1 MRSKGLERLLR
12 ILLALLGVGVGMAV
26 TQLVFQ
32 LFQLAN
38 PNTSI
43 PAWIPVAGYAGMGLL
58 GGLIM
63 LLLSTRIIHR
73 FTRLSSQMQRQI
85 DKMPLNQLISAI
97 TGLILGLIIA
107 ALLRQVIPNTGTG
120 IAGTALSAILYLVL
134 GWLGYSIGK
143 RRSREFGM
151 MITRLSGVREKRKI
165 TRHGYAARKFLDTS
179 AVIDGRILP
188 VLKTGFIEG
197 EIVLPQYVIDE
208 VRKLAD
214 SSDESTRERGRRGL
228 DLLASLQEENLLTVS
243 DSDDDTTNDVDV
255 KLLRAARDCGGTVIT
270 TDYNLQKAAAVSG
283 IRTLNV
289 NALTEALRPAVTAG
303 MEMAVR
309 ITKEGREAG
318 QGIAYLNDGTMIVI
332 EDGKDHLGDE
342 VNITVTAVRQT
353 SAGRMV
359 FAKLREK

>member
-1 MRSKGLERLLR
+1 M
-12 ILLALLGVGVGMAV
+12 
-26 TQLVFQ
+26 
-32 LFQLAN
+32 
-38 PNTSI
+38 
-43 PAWIPVAGYAGMGLL
+43 AGYTGMGLI

-63 LLLSTRIIHR
+63 LLFSTRILMR

-85 DKMPLNQLISAI
+85 DKMPLNQLISAV

-107 ALLRQVIPNTGTG
+107 ALLRQVIPNAGTG
-120 IAGTALSAILYLVL
+120 VAGTALSAILYVVL

-165 TRHGYAARKFLDTS
+165 TRHGYAARKFIDTS

-228 DLLASLQEENLLTVS
+228 DLLASLQEENLLNIS
-243 DSDDDTTNDVDV
+243 DSDDETTTDVDV

-289 NALTEALRPAVTAG
+289 NALTEALRPAVAAG
-303 MEMAVR
+303 MELTVR

-318 QGIAYLNDGTMIVI
+318 QGVAYMNDGTMIVI
-332 EDGKDHLGDE
+332 EDGKARIGEEAD
-342 VNITVTAVRQT
+342 ITVTAVRQT

-359 FAKLREK
+359 FAKLR

>member
-1 MRSKGLERLLR
+1 MRSKGLERMLR
-12 ILLALLGVGVGMAV
+12 ILLVLMGIGIGLAV
-26 TQLVFQ
+26 FQLVFQ

-43 PAWIPVAGYAGMGLL
+43 QAWIPVAGYTGMGLI
-58 GGLIM
+58 GGLVM
-63 LLLSTRIIHR
+63 LLFSTRILMR

-85 DKMPLNQLISAI
+85 DKMPLNQLISAV

-107 ALLRQVIPNTGTG
+107 ALLRQVIPNAGTG
-120 IAGTALSAILYLVL
+120 VAGTALSAILYVVL

-165 TRHGYAARKFLDTS
+165 TRHGYAARKFIDTS

-228 DLLASLQEENLLTVS
+228 DMLASLQEENLLSIS
-243 DSDDDTTNDVDV
+243 DSDDETTTDVDV

-289 NALTEALRPAVTAG
+289 NALTEALRPAIAAG
-303 MEMAVR
+303 MELTVR

-318 QGIAYLNDGTMIVI
+318 QGVAYMNDGTMIVI
-332 EDGKDHLGDE
+332 EDGKARIGEEAD
-342 VNITVTAVRQT
+342 ITVTAVRQT

-359 FAKLREK
+359 FAKLR

>member
-1 MRSKGLERLLR
+1 MRSKGLERMLR
-12 ILLALLGVGVGMAV
+12 ILLVLMGIGIGLAV
-26 TQLVFQ
+26 FQLVFQ

-43 PAWIPVAGYAGMGLL
+43 QAWIPVAGYTGMGLI
-58 GGLIM
+58 GGLVM
-63 LLLSTRIIHR
+63 LLFSTRILMR

-85 DKMPLNQLISAI
+85 DKMPLNQLISAV

-107 ALLRQVIPNTGTG
+107 ALLRQVIPNVGTG
-120 IAGTALSAILYLVL
+120 VAGTALSAILYVVL

-165 TRHGYAARKFLDTS
+165 TRHGYAARKFIDTS

-228 DLLASLQEENLLTVS
+228 DMLASLQEENLLSIS
-243 DSDDDTTNDVDV
+243 DSDDETTTDVDV

-289 NALTEALRPAVTAG
+289 NALTEALRPAVAAG
-303 MEMAVR
+303 MELTVR
-309 ITKEGREAG
+309 ITKEGRETG
-318 QGIAYLNDGTMIVI
+318 QGVAYMNDGTMIVI
-332 EDGKDHLGDE
+332 EDGKARIGEEAD
-342 VNITVTAVRQT
+342 ITVTAVRQT

-359 FAKLREK
+359 FAKLR

>member
-12 ILLALLGVGVGMAV
+12 ILLVLMGIGVGLAV
-26 TQLVFQ
+26 FQLVFQ

-43 PAWIPVAGYAGMGLL
+43 QAWIPVAGYTGMGLL
-58 GGLIM
+58 GGLVM
-63 LLLSTRIIHR
+63 LIFSTRILMR

-85 DKMPLNQLISAI
+85 DKMPLNQLISAV

-107 ALLRQVIPNTGTG
+107 ALLRQVIPNVGTG
-120 IAGTALSAILYLVL
+120 VAGTALSAILYVVL

-165 TRHGYAARKFLDTS
+165 TRHGYAARKFIDTS

-228 DLLASLQEENLLTVS
+228 DMLASLQEENLLNIS
-243 DSDDDTTNDVDV
+243 DSDDETTTDVDV

-270 TDYNLQKAAAVSG
+270 TDYNLQKAAAISG

-289 NALTEALRPAVTAG
+289 NALTEALRPAVAAG
-303 MEMAVR
+303 MELTVR

-318 QGIAYLNDGTMIVI
+318 QGVAYMNDGTMIVI
-332 EDGKDHLGDE
+332 EDGKARIGEEAD
-342 VNITVTAVRQT
+342 VTVTAVRQT

-359 FAKLREK
+359 FAKLK

>member
-12 ILLALLGVGVGMAV
+12 ILLVLMGIGIGLAV
-26 TQLVFQ
+26 FQLVFQ

-43 PAWIPVAGYAGMGLL
+43 QAWIPVAGYTGMGLL

-63 LLLSTRIIHR
+63 LIFSTRILMR

-85 DKMPLNQLISAI
+85 DKMPLNQLMSAV

-107 ALLRQVIPNTGTG
+107 ALLRQVIPNAGTG
-120 IAGTALSAILYLVL
+120 VAGTALSAILYVVL

-165 TRHGYAARKFLDTS
+165 TRHGYAARKFIDTS

-228 DLLASLQEENLLTVS
+228 DMLASLQEENLLSIS
-243 DSDDDTTNDVDV
+243 DNDDETTTDVDV

-289 NALTEALRPAVTAG
+289 NALTEALRPAIAAG
-303 MEMAVR
+303 MELTVR

-318 QGIAYLNDGTMIVI
+318 QGVAYMNDGTMIVI
-332 EDGKDHLGDE
+332 EDGKARIGEEAD
-342 VNITVTAVRQT
+342 ITVTAVRQT

-359 FAKLREK
+359 FAKLK

>member
-12 ILLALLGVGVGMAV
+12 ILLVLMGIGIGLAV
-26 TQLVFQ
+26 FQLVFQ

-43 PAWIPVAGYAGMGLL
+43 QAWIPVAGYTGMGLI

-63 LLLSTRIIHR
+63 LIFSTRILMR

-85 DKMPLNQLISAI
+85 DKMPLNQLISAV

-107 ALLRQVIPNTGTG
+107 ALLRQVIPNAGTG
-120 IAGTALSAILYLVL
+120 VAGTALSAILYVVL

-165 TRHGYAARKFLDTS
+165 TRHGYAARKFIDTS

-228 DLLASLQEENLLTVS
+228 DMLASLQEENLLSIS
-243 DSDDDTTNDVDV
+243 DNDDETTTDVDV

-289 NALTEALRPAVTAG
+289 NALTEALRPAVAAG
-303 MEMAVR
+303 MELTVR

-318 QGIAYLNDGTMIVI
+318 QGVAYMNDGTMIVI
-332 EDGKDHLGDE
+332 EDGKARIGEEAD
-342 VNITVTAVRQT
+342 ITVTAVRQT

-359 FAKLREK
+359 FAKLK

>member
-1 MRSKGLERLLR
+1 MRSKGLERMLR
-12 ILLALLGVGVGMAV
+12 ILLVLMGIGIGLAV
-26 TQLVFQ
+26 FQLVFQ

-43 PAWIPVAGYAGMGLL
+43 QAWIPVAGYTGMGLI
-58 GGLIM
+58 GGLVM
-63 LLLSTRIIHR
+63 LLFSTRILMR

-85 DKMPLNQLISAI
+85 DKMPLNQLISAV

-107 ALLRQVIPNTGTG
+107 ALLRQVIPNVGTG
-120 IAGTALSAILYLVL
+120 VAGTALSAILYVVL

-165 TRHGYAARKFLDTS
+165 TRHGYAARKFIDTS

-228 DLLASLQEENLLTVS
+228 DMLASLQEENLLSIS
-243 DSDDDTTNDVDV
+243 DSDDETTTDVDV

-289 NALTEALRPAVTAG
+289 NTLTEALRPAVAAG
-303 MEMAVR
+303 MELTVR

-318 QGIAYLNDGTMIVI
+318 QGVAYMNDGTMIVI
-332 EDGKDHLGDE
+332 EDGKARIGEEAD
-342 VNITVTAVRQT
+342 ITVTAVRQT

-359 FAKLREK
+359 FAKLR

>member
-12 ILLALLGVGVGMAV
+12 ILLVLMGIGIGLAV
-26 TQLVFQ
+26 FQLVFQ

-43 PAWIPVAGYAGMGLL
+43 QAWIPVAGYTGMGLL

-63 LLLSTRIIHR
+63 LIFSTRILMR

-85 DKMPLNQLISAI
+85 DKMPLNQLMSAV
-97 TGLILGLIIA
+97 TSLILGLIIA
-107 ALLRQVIPNTGTG
+107 ALLRQVIPNAGTG
-120 IAGTALSAILYLVL
+120 VAGTALSAILYVVL

-165 TRHGYAARKFLDTS
+165 TRHGYAARKFIDTS

-228 DLLASLQEENLLTVS
+228 DMLASLQEENLLSIS
-243 DSDDDTTNDVDV
+243 DNDDETTTDVDV

-289 NALTEALRPAVTAG
+289 NALTEALRPAVAAG
-303 MEMAVR
+303 MELTVR

-318 QGIAYLNDGTMIVI
+318 QGVAYMNDGTMIVI
-332 EDGKDHLGDE
+332 EDGKARIGEEAD
-342 VNITVTAVRQT
+342 ITVTAVRQT

-359 FAKLREK
+359 FAKLK

>member
-12 ILLALLGVGVGMAV
+12 ILLVLMGIGIGLAV
-26 TQLVFQ
+26 FQLVFQ

-43 PAWIPVAGYAGMGLL
+43 QAWIPVAGYTGMGLI

-63 LLLSTRIIHR
+63 LLFSTRILMR

-85 DKMPLNQLISAI
+85 DKMPLNQLISAV

-107 ALLRQVIPNTGTG
+107 ALLRQVIPNAGTG
-120 IAGTALSAILYLVL
+120 VAGTALSAILYVVL

-165 TRHGYAARKFLDTS
+165 TRHGYAARKFIDTS

-228 DLLASLQEENLLTVS
+228 DLLASLQEENLLNIS
-243 DSDDDTTNDVDV
+243 DSDDETTTDVDV

-289 NALTEALRPAVTAG
+289 NALTEALRPAVAAG
-303 MEMAVR
+303 MELTVR

-318 QGIAYLNDGTMIVI
+318 QGVAYMNDGTMIVI
-332 EDGKDHLGDE
+332 EDGKARIGEEAD
-342 VNITVTAVRQT
+342 ITVTAVRQT

-359 FAKLREK
+359 FAKLR

>member
-12 ILLALLGVGVGMAV
+12 ILLVLMGIGIGLAV
-26 TQLVFQ
+26 FQLVFQ

-43 PAWIPVAGYAGMGLL
+43 QAWIPVAGYTGMGLI
-58 GGLIM
+58 GGLVM
-63 LLLSTRIIHR
+63 LVFSTRILMR

-85 DKMPLNQLISAI
+85 DKMPLNQLISAV

-107 ALLRQVIPNTGTG
+107 ALLRQVIPNAGTG
-120 IAGTALSAILYLVL
+120 VAGTALSAILYVVL

-165 TRHGYAARKFLDTS
+165 TRHGYAARKFIDTS

-228 DLLASLQEENLLTVS
+228 DMLASLQEENLLNIS
-243 DSDDDTTNDVDV
+243 DSDDDTTTDVDV

-289 NALTEALRPAVTAG
+289 NALTEALRPAVAAG
-303 MEMAVR
+303 MELTVR

-318 QGIAYLNDGTMIVI
+318 QGVAYMNDGTMIVI
-332 EDGKDHLGDE
+332 EDGKAHIGEEAD
-342 VNITVTAVRQT
+342 ITVTAVRQT

-359 FAKLREK
+359 FAKLK

>member
-1 MRSKGLERLLR
+1 MERLLR
-12 ILLALLGVGVGMAV
+12 ILLVLMGIGIGLAV
-26 TQLVFQ
+26 FQLVFQ

-43 PAWIPVAGYAGMGLL
+43 PAWIPVAGYTGMGLI
-58 GGLIM
+58 GGLVM
-63 LLLSTRIIHR
+63 LLFSTRILMR

-85 DKMPLNQLISAI
+85 DKMPLTQLISAV

-107 ALLRQVIPNTGTG
+107 ALLRQMIPNAGTG
-120 IAGTALSAILYLVL
+120 VAGTALSAILYVVL

-143 RRSREFGM
+143 RRSREFGL

-165 TRHGYAARKFLDTS
+165 TRHGYAARKFIDTS

-228 DLLASLQEENLLTVS
+228 DLLASLQEENLLNIS
-243 DSDDDTTNDVDV
+243 DSDDETTTDVDV

-270 TDYNLQKAAAVSG
+270 TDTNLQKAAAVSA

-289 NALTEALRPAVTAG
+289 HELAEALRPAVTEG
-303 MEMAVR
+303 MRLKVR
-309 ITKEGREAG
+309 ITKEGKEAN
-318 QGIAYLNDGTMIVI
+318 QGVGHLADGTMVVV
-332 EDGKDHLGDE
+332 EDGKKLIGDE
-342 VNITVTAVRQT
+342 AEITVTNVRQT

-359 FAKLREK
+359 FARLA

>member
-12 ILLALLGVGVGMAV
+12 ILLVLMGIGIGLAV
-26 TQLVFQ
+26 FQLVFQ

-43 PAWIPVAGYAGMGLL
+43 QAWIPVAGYTGMGLI

-63 LLLSTRIIHR
+63 LLFSTRILMR

-85 DKMPLNQLISAI
+85 DKMPLNQLISAV

-107 ALLRQVIPNTGTG
+107 ALLRQVIPNAGTG
-120 IAGTALSAILYLVL
+120 VAGTALSAILYVVL

-165 TRHGYAARKFLDTS
+165 TRHGYAARKFIDTS

-228 DLLASLQEENLLTVS
+228 DLLASLQEENLLNIS
-243 DSDDDTTNDVDV
+243 DSDDDTTTDVDV

-289 NALTEALRPAVTAG
+289 NALTEALRPAIAAG
-303 MEMAVR
+303 MELTVR

-318 QGIAYLNDGTMIVI
+318 QGVAYMNDGTMIVI
-332 EDGKDHLGDE
+332 EDGKARIGEEAD
-342 VNITVTAVRQT
+342 ITVTAVRQT

-359 FAKLREK
+359 FAKLR

>member
-12 ILLALLGVGVGMAV
+12 ILLVLMGIGIGLAV
-26 TQLVFQ
+26 FQLVFQ

-43 PAWIPVAGYAGMGLL
+43 QAWIPVAGYTGMGLI
-58 GGLIM
+58 GGLVM
-63 LLLSTRIIHR
+63 LLFSTRILMR

-85 DKMPLNQLISAI
+85 DKMPLNQLISAV

-107 ALLRQVIPNTGTG
+107 ALLRQVIPNVGTG
-120 IAGTALSAILYLVL
+120 VAGTALSAILYVVL

-228 DLLASLQEENLLTVS
+228 DMLASLQEENLLSIS
-243 DSDDDTTNDVDV
+243 DNDDETTTDVDV

-289 NALTEALRPAVTAG
+289 NALTEALRPAVAAG
-303 MEMAVR
+303 MELTVR

-318 QGIAYLNDGTMIVI
+318 QGVAYMNDGTMIVI
-332 EDGKDHLGDE
+332 EDGKARIGE
-342 VNITVTAVRQT
+342 EAEITVTAVRQT

-359 FAKLREK
+359 FAKLK

>member
-12 ILLALLGVGVGMAV
+12 ILLVLMGIGVGLAV
-26 TQLVFQ
+26 FQLVFQ

-43 PAWIPVAGYAGMGLL
+43 QAWIPVAGYTGMGLL

-63 LLLSTRIIHR
+63 LIFSTRILMR

-85 DKMPLNQLISAI
+85 DKMPLNQLISAV

-107 ALLRQVIPNTGTG
+107 ALLRQVIPNAGTG
-120 IAGTALSAILYLVL
+120 VAGTALSAILYVVL

-165 TRHGYAARKFLDTS
+165 TRHGYAARKFIDTS

-228 DLLASLQEENLLTVS
+228 DMLASLQEENLLNIS
-243 DSDDDTTNDVDV
+243 DSDDETTTDVDV

-289 NALTEALRPAVTAG
+289 NALTEALRPAVAAG
-303 MEMAVR
+303 MELTVR

-318 QGIAYLNDGTMIVI
+318 QGVAYMNDGTMIVI
-332 EDGKDHLGDE
+332 EDGKARIGEEAD
-342 VNITVTAVRQT
+342 ITVTAVRQT

-359 FAKLREK
+359 FAKLK

>member
-12 ILLALLGVGVGMAV
+12 ILLVLMGIGIGLAV
-26 TQLVFQ
+26 FQLVFQ

-43 PAWIPVAGYAGMGLL
+43 QAWIPVAGYTGMGLI
-58 GGLIM
+58 GGLVM
-63 LLLSTRIIHR
+63 LIFSTRILMR

-85 DKMPLNQLISAI
+85 DKMPLNQLMSAV

-107 ALLRQVIPNTGTG
+107 ALLRQVIPNAGTG
-120 IAGTALSAILYLVL
+120 VAGTALSAILYVVL
-134 GWLGYSIGK
+134 GWLGYRIGK

-165 TRHGYAARKFLDTS
+165 TRHGYAARKFIDTS

-228 DLLASLQEENLLTVS
+228 DMLASLQEENLLSIS
-243 DSDDDTTNDVDV
+243 DNDDETTTDVDV

-270 TDYNLQKAAAVSG
+270 TDTTLQKAAAISG
-283 IRTLNV
+283 VRTINLHTL
-289 NALTEALRPAVTAG
+289 ADALRPAVSEG
-303 MEMAVR
+303 MTVTLR
-309 ITKEGREAG
+309 IAREGKEPG
-318 QGIAYLNDGTMIVI
+318 QGVGHLPDGTMVVV
-332 EDGKDHLGDE
+332 ENGKALVGE
-342 VNITVTAVRQT
+342 EAEITVTAVRQT
-353 SAGRMV
+353 AGGRMV
-359 FAKLREK
+359 FAKAE

>member
-12 ILLALLGVGVGMAV
+12 ILLVLMGIGIGLAV
-26 TQLVFQ
+26 FQLVFQ

-43 PAWIPVAGYAGMGLL
+43 QAWIPVAGYTGMGLL

-63 LLLSTRIIHR
+63 LIFSTRILMR

-85 DKMPLNQLISAI
+85 DKMPLNQLISAV

-107 ALLRQVIPNTGTG
+107 ALLRQVIPNAGTG
-120 IAGTALSAILYLVL
+120 VAGTALSAILYVVL

-165 TRHGYAARKFLDTS
+165 TRHGYAARKFIDTS

-228 DLLASLQEENLLTVS
+228 DMLASLQEENLLNIS
-243 DSDDDTTNDVDV
+243 DSDDETTTDVDV

-289 NALTEALRPAVTAG
+289 NALTEALRPAVAAG
-303 MEMAVR
+303 MELTVR

-318 QGIAYLNDGTMIVI
+318 QGVAYMNDGTMIVI
-332 EDGKDHLGDE
+332 EDGKARIGEEAD
-342 VNITVTAVRQT
+342 VTVTAVRQT

-359 FAKLREK
+359 FAKLK